1 MICTIMTFCFL
12 YLYRYQSQ
20 GYPDFVDYLKFC
32 DDVESIFT
40 FKELEK
46 APLQEVT
53 QFKPP
58 EEWELN
64 KLEPAAEQQFA
75 VCMDGIAEKVRAMS
89 NQNTQKL

>member
-1 MICTIMTFCFL
+1 MLFSFFR
-12 YLYRYQSQ
+12 YLSP
-20 GYPDFVDYLKFC
+20 GYPDYVDYVKFS

-46 APLQEVT
+46 APLQEVI

-64 KLEPAAEQQFA
+64 KLEPEAESQFSR
-75 VCMDGIAEKVRAMS
+75 CMDSIAEKVSIA
-89 NQNTQKL
+89 

>member
-1 MICTIMTFCFL
+1 M
-12 YLYRYQSQ
+12 
-20 GYPDFVDYLKFC
+20 
-32 DDVESIFT
+32 ESIFT

>member
-1 MICTIMTFCFL
+1 M
-12 YLYRYQSQ
+12 
-20 GYPDFVDYLKFC
+20 KFC

-46 APLQEVT
+46 APLQEVV

-64 KLEPAAEQQFA
+64 KLEPEAESMFSM
-75 VCMDGIAEKVRAMS
+75 CMDRISEKVRRLIIL
-89 NQNTQKL
+89 QQKSSLFLLIMDLLNF